1 MKKNVFDKPGVE
13 PCLHELCRDEKR
25 CKKSNK
31 KQKLLKEVAAHV
43 AGGLILLAVLPLLVM
58 WLWNAL
64 IPGIFAVS
72 PIGFWQAAGLYLL
85 ARVLTCPL
93 RARFDIDG
101 AERRRH
107 KRYRNHHHELHE
119 QMHGMSREER
129 REFIRRRMRS
139 LCDEETAEKNA
150 DDAREE

>member
-1 MKKNVFDKPGVE
+1 MKLNVLDKPGVE
-13 PCLHELCRDEKR
+13 PCLHELCRGEKR
-25 CKKSNK
+25 YKKSNK
-31 KQKLLKEVAAHV
+31 KQKLLTEVAAHV

-64 IPGIFAVS
+64 IPGIFAVP

-93 RARFDIDG
+93 RARFDVDG
-101 AERRRH
+101 SERRRH
-107 KRYRNHHHELHE
+107 KRYWNRHRQLHE
-119 QMHGMSREER
+119 AMHGMSREER

-139 LCDEETAEKNA
+139 LCDEETAEHP
-150 DDAREE
+150 DDEAREE

>member
-1 MKKNVFDKPGVE
+1 MKKN
-13 PCLHELCRDEKR
+13 
-25 CKKSNK
+25 KKK
-31 KQKLLKEVAAHV
+31 TLLKEVAAHV

-93 RARFDIDG
+93 RARFDVDG
-101 AERRRH
+101 SERRRH
-107 KRYRNHHHELHE
+107 KRYWNRHRQLHE
-119 QMHGMSREER
+119 AMHGMSREER

-139 LCDEETAEKNA
+139 LCDEETAEHP
-150 DDAREE
+150 DDEAREE

>member
-13 PCLHELCRDEKR
+13 PCLHELCRGEKR

-107 KRYRNHHHELHE
+107 KRYRNHHELHE

>member
-1 MKKNVFDKPGVE
+1 MKKN
-13 PCLHELCRDEKR
+13 
-25 CKKSNK
+25 KKK
-31 KQKLLKEVAAHV
+31 TLLKEVAAHV

-64 IPGIFAVS
+64 IPCVFAVS

-93 RARFDIDG
+93 RARFDVDG
-101 AERRRH
+101 SERRRH
-107 KRYRNHHHELHE
+107 KRYWNRHQQLHE
-119 QMHGMSREER
+119 AMHGMSREER

-139 LCDEETAEKNA
+139 LCDEETAEHP
-150 DDAREE
+150 DDEARED